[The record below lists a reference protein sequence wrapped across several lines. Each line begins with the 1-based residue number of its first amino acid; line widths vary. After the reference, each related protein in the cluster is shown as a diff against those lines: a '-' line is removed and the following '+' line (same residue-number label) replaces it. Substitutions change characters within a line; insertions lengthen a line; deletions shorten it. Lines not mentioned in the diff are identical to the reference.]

1 MLIPGRLLVA
11 VFAVTTLVDA
21 FTTKAL
27 QPSKTTLAKNAP
39 CQGRFMVV
47 DTEECGCQQEVAVQF
62 DGVPTEAARKLDH
75 RQALRQHPIYSSSGV
90 SFTMDDLIGEP
101 NKGQVSIVVFLR
113 SLG

>member
-27 QPSKTTLAKNAP
+27 QPSFLAKNAP

-47 DTEECGCQQEVAVQF
+47 DTEECGCQQVAVQF